1 FVLPLSHD
9 EVVHGKGSLL
19 AKMPGDVWQKFA
31 NLRLLYGYMWAHPGK
46 KLLFMGCEF
55 APWSEWNAD
64 ASLPWELLGHA
75 PHAGMQRLVR
85 DLNRVLRS
93 HPALYEQDTA
103 SEGFRWISHDDAA
116 HSVLVFERRARD
128 GRSVVVACNFTP
140 VAREGWRIGVPA
152 AGTWRELLNTDDPVY
167 GGSGVTNGTLP
178 SAALPW
184 QGEAQS
190 LTLRLPPLGVAMF
203 VRVD

>member
-1 FVLPLSHD
+1 
-9 EVVHGKGSLL
+9 
-19 AKMPGDVWQKFA
+19 
-31 NLRLLYGYMWAHPGK
+31 
-46 KLLFMGCEF
+46 
-55 APWSEWNAD
+55 
-64 ASLPWELLGHA
+64 
-75 PHAGMQRLVR
+75 VR